1 MEPKSFIDF
10 IQEILVDRAIHAA
23 VGRYMPYSLSLK
35 RPEKMS
41 LLRDDFLRA
50 LHDFLPVAMRDI
62 TKTAPEGG
70 HSGWDDVGGL
80 SDIRNAVKEVKCSSC
95 LFVR

>member
-1 MEPKSFIDF
+1 
-10 IQEILVDRAIHAA
+10 
-23 VGRYMPYSLSLK
+23 
-35 RPEKMS
+35 MS

-70 HSGWDDVGGL
+70 RSGWDDVGGL
-80 SDIRNAVKEVKCSSC
+80 SDIRNAIKEVNCFIAFS
-95 LFVR
+95 LDEQTY